1 MGTPEHSHPHG
12 HGPDR
17 FSDEASGWDD
27 KPGHA
32 ERAEAVAALL
42 RQALPLRAD
51 LTVLEIGGGTGL
63 LSRALAGDIGTATVT
78 DVAPGMV
85 EVAAA
90 KLDDPRFEGWSARRY
105 DIEHDPLPDERYD
118 LVVALLALHHMGD
131 IAAVVQRCVDLL
143 AEGGHVAII
152 DLDHDADGAF
162 HQHVVDFDGHHGF
175 TRDDLRGWFE
185 AAGARDV
192 RVTDGGTVTKE
203 TEDGERDFPMFLA
216 VARQS

>member
-63 LSRALAGDIGTATVT
+63 QSATHLT
-78 DVAPGMV
+78 
-85 EVAAA
+85 
-90 KLDDPRFEGWSARRY
+90 EGQGQQ
-105 DIEHDPLPDERYD
+105 E
-118 LVVALLALHHMGD
+118 
-131 IAAVVQRCVDLL
+131 QRD
-143 AEGGHVAII
+143 
-152 DLDHDADGAF
+152 
-162 HQHVVDFDGHHGF
+162 
-175 TRDDLRGWFE
+175 
-185 AAGARDV
+185 
-192 RVTDGGTVTKE
+192 
-203 TEDGERDFPMFLA
+203 
-216 VARQS
+216 